1 MDSNNGN
8 QKGYMLTTVDNPYDP
23 YTQFKFWYGFDMQK
37 RVVKG
42 SKTSVPIIT
51 NCCGKLADEAIT
63 SDNFTEEENAIERQ
77 RAIDEII
84 RNDKWNIYKK
94 AYPKSDENSS
104 D

>member
-1 MDSNNGN
+1 MDSNTKA
-8 QKGYMLTTVDNPYDP
+8 QKEYMLTTVDNPYDP

-42 SKTSVPIIT
+42 SKTSQPMIT
-51 NCCGKLADEAIT
+51 NCCGRLADEAIT

-84 RNDKWNIYKK
+84 DKDPWNIYTR
-94 AYPKSDENSS
+94 AYPKTKE
-104 D
+104 